1 MSWGRVV
8 LKRPPGLLSLR
19 VTSRASGFLLDQHPD
34 ETIGIGT
41 LEIFF
46 RLVMMGAMQ
55 GTFGI
60 KDYIR
65 AEGRGANVF
74 GAGPGGALV

>member
-1 MSWGRVV
+1 MM
-8 LKRPPGLLSLR
+8 RPPGLLSLR
-19 VTSRASGFLLDQHPD
+19 VTSKASGFLLDQHPD
-34 ETIGIGT
+34 GTIGIGT

-46 RLVMMGAMQ
+46 RLSMMGAMQ

-65 AEGRGANVF
+65 AEGPAPKTLAPR
-74 GAGPGGALV
+74 PGGALA